1 MSGTLGATALS
12 AVFAVLGIHALVRAV
27 RHRGQAVDLVCD
39 LLHALMCA
47 VMVAM
52 SWSWWSVWPA
62 LPQIIA
68 FSLAAGWFALLALL
82 QLAEGRTDASTH
94 GPLHQGQHA
103 VMMLAMVW
111 MVVTMSAAPATMGHS
126 MAMMPVGA
134 GLLGVAFT
142 GALAVSGL
150 LQLAEAHESP
160 PPRTGLRMMAAMDL
174 AMALACWLMLL
185 H

>member
-1 MSGTLGATALS
+1 MHGTIGAVALS
-12 AVFAVLGIHALVRAV
+12 ALFAVLGVHALVRAV
-27 RHRGQAVDLVCD
+27 RHRARPVDLVGD
-39 LLHALMCA
+39 LLHVLMCA

-52 SWSWWSVWPA
+52 SWSWWNALPA
-62 LPQIIA
+62 LPQIILFA
-68 FSLAAGWFALLALL
+68 VSTAWFALLALL
-82 QLAEGRTDASTH
+82 RLAEGRTDASTH

-111 MVVTMSAAPATMGHS
+111 MVVTMSADPGASTHS
-126 MAMMPVGA
+126 MTMLPTGA

-150 LQLAEAHESP
+150 LQLAEAHESRG
-160 PPRTGLRMMAAMDL
+160 PRAGLRMMAAMDL